1 MSYSTCKL
9 CGNKPLH
16 FFPRKGKSAGKAC
29 FVDYHS
35 DSFFGLATDDRTV
48 VNSSTKW
55 TPPSQTKRKRNARE
69 IANLK
74 TGDSNSESSPTS

>member
-1 MSYSTCKL
+1 
-9 CGNKPLH
+9 
-16 FFPRKGKSAGKAC
+16 
-29 FVDYHS
+29 
-35 DSFFGLATDDRTV
+35 
-48 VNSSTKW
+48 VNSSTRW